1 MCVCAVW
8 FLSGQIIQKAHIYT
22 PGNYTLLIHR
32 TISNNNKIEKE
43 EDYDGE
49 KEEEAAVT
57 MLNDTRQREVINIGL
72 STVLFI
78 MFSLV
83 PRNNNL
89 FMVYMST
96 YLCIHYMNIYGDV
109 MIFSYTPGSS
119 LIHI

>member
-1 MCVCAVW
+1 MCRLVSQWANHPK
-8 FLSGQIIQKAHIYT
+8 STYIYT

-96 YLCIHYMNIYGDV
+96 YLCIQYMNIYGDV